1 MNKFDLNQENIL
13 AHIYYVNIRHVDL
26 KPLEVLNAG
35 NMQNIQNMQR
45 HLAVRPERKEAKS
58 KQPVQ
63 FSSGNLLR
71 PLKTAIFMIKLVYLT
86 CSKLS
91 SVLC

>member
-1 MNKFDLNQENIL
+1 MNKFDLNQHNIL

-26 KPLEVLNAG
+26 KTLEVLNAG
-35 NMQNIQNMQR
+35 NMQR

-58 KQPVQ
+58 KQLVQ